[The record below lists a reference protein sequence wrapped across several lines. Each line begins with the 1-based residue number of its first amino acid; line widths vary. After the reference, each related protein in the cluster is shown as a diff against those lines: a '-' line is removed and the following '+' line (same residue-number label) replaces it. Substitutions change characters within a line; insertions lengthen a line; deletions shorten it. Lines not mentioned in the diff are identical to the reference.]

1 MEKDGHRKEQSSVSL
16 GRTEHASYESI
27 ITILIL
33 GMTKVGKMTQWVKE
47 LAPKGENQVG
57 YLGSIWWKAETL

>member
-1 MEKDGHRKEQSSVSL
+1 MEKDRHRKEQSSVSL

-33 GMTKVGKMTQWVKE
+33 GMTKVSKMTQWVKE
-47 LAPKGENQVG
+47 LATKTGALSLIPGIHTVEGKN
-57 YLGSIWWKAETL
+57 